1 MSCYKHLT
9 TEERECIL
17 VFLAKGYSKR
27 KIAEELHRSP
37 STISRELKRNKT
49 CKVQLRYSPEQASL
63 KYKNRRKHCHR
74 QLRLKEP
81 ETYAL
86 VVSLLQRFWSPEQ
99 INHRL
104 KLEQSQIQIGASTI
118 YRGYKRRLFPKEM
131 RICLRTKPYHK
142 PGKQK
147 RTGKL
152 EPPHR
157 IAERPE
163 EANKRLEIGHWESD
177 TVHGAKKTGYLATHT
192 DRKSRF
198 EVAILLRDRTSETF
212 MEATAAAM
220 KKLPTLTF
228 TTDHGKEFAKHE
240 VLSKKLHA
248 EVYFADPHAPGQRG
262 TNENTN
268 GLLRQFFP
276 KRKSFEALTQEQVDH
291 VVDLLNH
298 RPRKCLGWRCPH
310 EIFFDDLLHLT

>member
-49 CKVQLRYSPEQASL
+49 YKVQLRYSPEQASL

-118 YRGYKRRLFPKEM
+118 YRGYKRKLFPKEM

-163 EANKRLEIGHWESD
+163 EANKRLKIGHWESD
-177 TVHGAKKTGYLATHT
+177 TVHGAKKTGYLCHEKAPNAHFHH
-192 DRKSRF
+192 RSR
-198 EVAILLRDRTSETF
+198 
-212 MEATAAAM
+212 
-220 KKLPTLTF
+220 
-228 TTDHGKEFAKHE
+228 
-240 VLSKKLHA
+240 
-248 EVYFADPHAPGQRG
+248 QRICQ
-262 TNENTN
+262 T
-268 GLLRQFFP
+268 
-276 KRKSFEALTQEQVDH
+276 
-291 VVDLLNH
+291 
-298 RPRKCLGWRCPH
+298 
-310 EIFFDDLLHLT
+310 

>member
-9 TEERECIL
+9 TEERESIL
-17 VFLAKGYSKR
+17 VFLAKGYSER

-37 STISRELKRNKT
+37 STICRELKRNRT
-49 CKVQLRYSPEQASL
+49 NKVPICYSPELATQ
-63 KYKNRRKHCHR
+63 KYKKRRKRCR
-74 QLRLKEP
+74 RKLRLKEA

-86 VVSLLQRFWSPEQ
+86 IVFLLQRFWSPEQ
-99 INHRL
+99 ISHRL
-104 KLEQSQIQIGASTI
+104 KLENNPIQIGASTI

-163 EANKRLEIGHWESD
+163 EANNRLEIGHWESD

-198 EVAILLRDRTSETF
+198 EVAILLRDRKSETF

-220 KKLPTLTF
+220 EKLPTLTF
-228 TTDHGKEFAKHE
+228 TTDRGKEFANT
-240 VLSKKLHA
+240 KLKLK
-248 EVYFADPHAPGQRG
+248 
-262 TNENTN
+262 T
-268 GLLRQFFP
+268 
-276 KRKSFEALTQEQVDH
+276 
-291 VVDLLNH
+291 
-298 RPRKCLGWRCPH
+298 
-310 EIFFDDLLHLT
+310 